1 MGTKHTE
8 KRVIVNADDL
18 GFSQGVTEG
27 IEQAHREGVVTSTTI
42 ITNMPGSEAA
52 ASRLPEL
59 PRLGVGV
66 HLNVSQGRPLSSDG
80 LALAGKD
87 GVMRHTA
94 AGVLMACI
102 WRPWLLRAIEAEF
115 DAQIRWALDHGIRP
129 THLDSHR
136 HSHGFP
142 LVLARVA
149 RLARR
154 YNIPFVRRLS
164 EKLPGKG
171 WSPAPPR
178 QRQTRTLFSL
188 FGPANSLIARRLH
201 GTLGTWGIAHTGLID
216 TGFLVRVAGTVQQGV
231 TEIMV
236 HPGLGNDLNDQ
247 ATRLVQSRRVE
258 TEALCDPTVRHAF
271 ETNGVKL
278 IHYGQI

>member
-27 IEQAHREGVVTSTTI
+27 IEKAHREGIVTSATI
-42 ITNMPGSEAA
+42 IANMPGSEAA
-52 ASRLPEL
+52 ARRLVEL
-59 PRLGVGV
+59 PGLGVGV
-66 HLNVSQGRPLSSDG
+66 HLNVSQGRPLSTEA
-80 LALAGKD
+80 ALADED

-94 AGVLMACI
+94 AGVLMACT
-102 WRPWLLRAIEAEF
+102 WRPWLLNAIEAEF

-142 LVLARVA
+142 PVFVRVA

-154 YNIPFVRRLS
+154 HNIPFVRRLS
-164 EKLPGKG
+164 EKLPGEG
-171 WSPAPPR
+171 WAVAPAK
-178 QRQTRTLFSL
+178 QRRTRTLLNL

-201 GTLGTWGIAHTGLID
+201 GTLGTWGIAHTGLVD
-216 TGFLVRVAGTVQQGV
+216 TDFLVRVAGAVQPGV
-231 TEIMV
+231 TEVMV
-236 HPGLGNDLNDQ
+236 HAGLGNDLNDQ